1 MLSRTPVQ
9 RVAIF
14 FSLHITACCLSLTL
28 SLSSLK
34 TFIDMDCEY
43 VICNGD
49 HPSTKGLRVG
59 KEEAKRIDIACSMSL
74 YNAAELSRSKD
85 KGDQD
90 WIGR

>member
-1 MLSRTPVQ
+1 MLSRTRVQ

-28 SLSSLK
+28 SLPTLK
-34 TFIDMDCEY
+34 TFIDFDCEK
-43 VICNGD
+43 VICNSND
-49 HPSTKGLRVG
+49 PSTKGLRVG